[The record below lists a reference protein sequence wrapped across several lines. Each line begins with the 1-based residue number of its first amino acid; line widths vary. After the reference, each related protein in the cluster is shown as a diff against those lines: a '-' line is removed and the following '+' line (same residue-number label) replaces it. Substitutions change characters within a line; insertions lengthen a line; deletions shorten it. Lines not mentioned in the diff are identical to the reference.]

1 MSGRTNTRTGGK
13 SMNTS
18 NVLLV
23 ALLILALAAFAW
35 SFFNYQSVKKEVEV
49 LKDPSLA
56 QRLNEEQTQELL
68 TKVGKVLVL
77 PQEKNPVVAIIND
90 VELLASNQDFY
101 KDAHDGDKL
110 IIYQNARKAII
121 FDEDANKVVNVGPVF
136 YNNADGTAQPPTTQT
151 DRITIDLRNGS
162 AEPNATVPVRD
173 SLTTNYTFNVTRL
186 SKAANSNYSGITIVD
201 LSEGKASY
209 IEQLQKALGATVVQ
223 ALPEGEVSASTEVVV
238 IVGTTNK

>member
-1 MSGRTNTRTGGK
+1 
-13 SMNTS
+13 MNGS
-18 NVLLV
+18 NILLISLLV
-23 ALLILALAAFAW
+23 LALGAFAW

-68 TKVGKVLVL
+68 KKVGKILVL

-110 IIYQNARKAII
+110 IIYQNSRKAII
-121 FDEDANKVVNVGPVF
+121 FDEDNNRVVNVGPVF
-136 YNNADGTAQPPTTQT
+136 YNNADGTSQPPTTQT

-162 AEPNATVPVRD
+162 SQPNATVPVRD
-173 SLTTNYTFNVTRL
+173 NLSTNYAFNVTRL

-209 IEQLQKALGATVVQ
+209 VEQLQKALSATVVQ
-223 ALPEGEVSASTEVVV
+223 SLPEGETSASTEVVV
-238 IVGTTNK
+238 IVGSTNN